1 MAHHFTPGQGFFV
14 RSPSWHRLESKVLAD
29 WPGSWDEARVESG
42 LSLWEPES
50 VPIYE
55 LWDSPAYVGEHPE
68 IGSIVE
74 NRAKIVEGYQRIV
87 RSDNRLTLG
96 IQTSKYRVITNTEFG
111 GVIESILGTEIDALG
126 TTHEVKYEGVFELYE
141 GRQVFAVVYLGE
153 GIVIPGDN
161 SLTYRYAV
169 FYTRHD
175 GQGGLRVIITNV
187 RVVCANTAGMAEAG
201 GREEDTKF
209 SITHSAKWDERVAE
223 VRDKVAEALAA
234 NQRYYEICEQL
245 ATVKVSRNTT
255 EKMVKRLLPIGD
267 DMGKRQLQNRENE
280 REALRTLLAGPT
292 ISTENR
298 STPYGF
304 LMAATEWSDHY
315 RAHRS
320 PSSYV
325 TRQLVSKEP
334 LKAKAFGIAKQFAGV
349 K

>member
-1 MAHHFTPGQGFFV
+1 MAHHFTKGTGYFV
-14 RSPSWHRLESKVLAD
+14 REPSWHGLEGKILAD
-29 WPGSWDEARVESG
+29 WPGSWDEARVAAG
-42 LSLWEPES
+42 LNLWEPKS

-55 LWDSPAYVGEHPE
+55 LNYMGRIYEPNA
-68 IGSIVE
+68 VE
-74 NRAKIVEGYQRIV
+74 VPGYQRII
-87 RSDNRLTLG
+87 RDDNRLTLG
-96 IQTSKYRVITNTEFG
+96 IQTKKYRVITNTEFG
-111 GVIESILGTEIDALG
+111 GVIESILGTEINLDGMATG
-126 TTHEVKYEGVFELYE
+126 NEVKYEGVFELYE

-153 GIVIPGDN
+153 GIIIPGDN

-201 GREEDTKF
+201 GKEDETKF
-209 SITHSAKWDERVAE
+209 SIQHAANWDERVSQ
-223 VRDKVAEALAA
+223 VRDQVADALQA
-234 NQRYYEICEQL
+234 NQRYYEICAQL
-245 ATVKVSRNTT
+245 ATVKISRNTT
-255 EKMVKRLLPIGD
+255 EKMIKRLLPVGD
-267 DMGKRQLQNRENE
+267 DMGVRQQQNRENE

-320 PSSYV
+320 RSSYV

-334 LKAKAFGIAKQFAGV
+334 FKVKAFGLARQFAGV